1 MSVFN
6 SQFGLLFASLEI
18 FEKDLTHQLSAHCVN
33 KCLMTEGPLFNHDCK
48 VEIHQTNKNKPICAQ
63 AKHMSNVKAEDKMA
77 ELGGEKGVHMKTFHE
92 YDLVAMGIP
101 VSARPIAGLPYLGKH
116 GYTLKS
122 STGAVL

>member
-1 MSVFN
+1 MFLSNCHSVFIA
-6 SQFGLLFASLEI
+6 QG
-18 FEKDLTHQLSAHCVN
+18 
-33 KCLMTEGPLFNHDCK
+33 CK
-48 VEIHQTNKNKPICAQ
+48 MEIHETDKTKPILAQ
-63 AKHMSNVKAEDKMA
+63 AKHMSNVKADDKLA
-77 ELGGEKGVHMKTFHE
+77 ELGGEKGIHLDMFHE